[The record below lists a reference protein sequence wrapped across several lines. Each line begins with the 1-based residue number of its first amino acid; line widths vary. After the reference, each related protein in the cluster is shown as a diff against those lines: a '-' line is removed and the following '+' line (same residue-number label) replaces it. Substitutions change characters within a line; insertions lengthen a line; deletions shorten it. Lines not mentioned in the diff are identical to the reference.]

1 MLYLIDHMLHN
12 IITTAHNIALR
23 YVFLARYTLSL
34 QTQIM
39 YTIPFLLRVLGLL
52 GLLLGLLAWSAVCLL
67 SEGAAPLCDEL
78 RAS

>member
-1 MLYLIDHMLHN
+1 
-12 IITTAHNIALR
+12 
-23 YVFLARYTLSL
+23 
-34 QTQIM
+34 M

-67 SEGAAPLCDEL
+67 SEGAAPVCDEL